1 MRKTYNRR
9 SSRKKNNSSYYLR
22 MVSVI
27 LCAILLIGI
36 IYVLGKSILG
46 GEDQKRN
53 QDDNEKDS
61 MDNVAMDTAKSILSE
76 LSLEEKVYQLFI
88 VTPEQLTGVS
98 EVTQSGLITQSAIQ
112 EKPVGGIVY
121 FSANLIS
128 RGQCK
133 EMIDNIQSYSKLGL
147 FISVDEEGGD
157 VARIGNNPDMETTAF
172 PSMESIGDRGD
183 ISEAYNVGFTIG
195 REISELG
202 FNLDFAPVADINSNA
217 ENTVIGTR
225 AFSSD
230 PEIVSNMVSACIKG
244 FKESGVLCTVKHF
257 PGHGDTVE
265 DSHYGEAQTY
275 KTLDELYECE
285 FIPFEASIEA
295 GVPLIM
301 VGHIT
306 TPNLDEENVP
316 ASLSYRVVTEIL
328 RNNMEYSGLIITD
341 SMSMGAIVD
350 RYSSE
355 DAAVKAL
362 KAGVDLILMPY
373 NLENAVAGVMDA
385 VAEGNLTEERID
397 ESVLR
402 ILMTKIDSGI
412 IDTYIYQ

>member
-9 SSRKKNNSSYYLR
+9 SSWKKNNSSYYLR
-22 MVSVI
+22 MILVI

-36 IYVLGKSILG
+36 LYVLGKSILG

-53 QDDNEKDS
+53 EDGNEKES

-76 LSLEEKVYQLFI
+76 LSLEEKIYQLFI

-98 EVTQSGLITQSAIQ
+98 EVTQSGFITQSAIQ

-172 PSMESIGDRGD
+172 PAMESIGDRGD

-195 REISELG
+195 KEISELG
-202 FNLDFAPVADINSNA
+202 FNLDFAPVADINSNT
-217 ENTVIGTR
+217 ENTVIGKR
-225 AFSSD
+225 AFGSD

-244 FKESGVLCTVKHF
+244 FKESGMLCTVKHF

-265 DSHYGEAQTY
+265 DSHYGEAKTY

-295 GVPLIM
+295 EVPLIM

-328 RNNMEYSGLIITD
+328 RNNMEYSGLVITD

-350 RYSSE
+350 QYSSE
-355 DAAVKAL
+355 EAAVKAL

-412 IDTYIYQ
+412 IDTHIYQ